1 MVRELILKIN
11 EPLLSGAV
19 KAMLS
24 GRYELLSDGEGIPV
38 ITDAKSDLNGYGCVL
53 YLARE
58 DIGAKKHT
66 LLRPFTEEEL
76 LLAVGALFTEE
87 NGDERAE
94 LKTDA
99 RSRRVSFDGKRV
111 TLTEK
116 EFSLLS
122 LLLKNKGKAI
132 SDAEITDKIW
142 KNEVASGSNVVAVYV
157 NYLRTKLENAFGVK
171 MIYRVRGEGYMLKEI
186 ERNS

>member
-1 MVRELILKIN
+1 MARELILMISD
-11 EPLLSGAV
+11 PLLLGTV
-19 KAMLS
+19 KAMLR
-24 GRYELLSDGEGIPV
+24 GKYEIVSDGEDIPAV
-38 ITDAKSDLNGYGCVL
+38 TDSNVGLNGYGCVL
-53 YLARE
+53 YIARE
-58 DIGAKKHT
+58 EKNGKKRT
-66 LLRPFTEEEL
+66 LLRPFTEDGL
-76 LLAVGALFTEE
+76 LKAVDALFDE
-87 NGDERAE
+87 NSGEAHAE

-122 LLLKNKGKAI
+122 LLLKNKGKAV

-142 KNEVASGSNVVAVYV
+142 KNEVVSGSNVCAVYV

-186 ERNS
+186 ERKS

>member
-1 MVRELILKIN
+1 M
-11 EPLLSGAV
+11 
-19 KAMLS
+19 
-24 GRYELLSDGEGIPV
+24 
-38 ITDAKSDLNGYGCVL
+38 
-53 YLARE
+53 
-58 DIGAKKHT
+58 
-66 LLRPFTEEEL
+66 
-76 LLAVGALFTEE
+76 
-87 NGDERAE
+87 
-94 LKTDA
+94 
-99 RSRRVSFDGKRV
+99 